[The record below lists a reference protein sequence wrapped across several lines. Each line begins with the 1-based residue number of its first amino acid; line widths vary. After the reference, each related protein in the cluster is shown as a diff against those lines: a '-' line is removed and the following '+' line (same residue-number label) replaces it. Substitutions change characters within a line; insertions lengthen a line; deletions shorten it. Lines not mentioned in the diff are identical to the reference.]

1 MVREEAGKGQ
11 AMTVVP
17 VKVGGRCFWLLKG
30 QGLLWEDLDMAGLP
44 KSAIGV
50 CRQRGLFH
58 YLSHQDKR
66 VCDAGLSQPPETQR
80 SEISLWH

>member
-44 KSAIGV
+44 KSARGV

-66 VCDAGLSQPPETQR
+66 VCDAGLPQPPESQK
-80 SEISLWH
+80 SEISLWY